1 MGQRAKA
8 GRAPLTDGVDYG
20 ICKPMRSA
28 ASLDRGLHRRLVD
41 GLYVE
46 AMVMADEARSY
57 FDRGAE
63 GEDGGTDPLRRVAFA
78 CESLKV
84 TTRLMHVIAWLL
96 SQRAWQR
103 GEIGDAELADEK
115 YRLGRAALT
124 EPSQAEGFAFA
135 ARALI
140 EGSQDLYDRVA
151 RLQDRF
157 DRMMSVGEAQDASPA
172 RALLDRLSQS
182 F

>member
-1 MGQRAKA
+1 
-8 GRAPLTDGVDYG
+8 
-20 ICKPMRSA
+20 MRNA

-41 GLYVE
+41 GLYLE
-46 AMVMADEARSY
+46 AMMMADEARAY
-57 FDRGAE
+57 FDGDVLSQ
-63 GEDGGTDPLRRVAFA
+63 EDAADPLRRVAFA

-84 TTRLMHVIAWLL
+84 TTRLMHIIAWLL

-115 YRLGRAALT
+115 YRLGRASLTDPTLT
-124 EPSQAEGFAFA
+124 ESFPFE

-151 RLQDRF
+151 RLEERL
-157 DRMMSVGEAQDASPA
+157 DRMSGGPGESDAGPA
-172 RALLDRLSQS
+172 RALLDRLNTA

>member
-1 MGQRAKA
+1 M
-8 GRAPLTDGVDYG
+8 PN
-20 ICKPMRSA
+20 A
-28 ASLDRGLHRRLVD
+28 AFLDRGLHRRLVD
-41 GLYVE
+41 SLYSE
-46 AMVMADEARSY
+46 AMLMAEEARTY
-57 FDRGAE
+57 FDRGSRGDE
-63 GEDGGTDPLRRVAFA
+63 GAGDPLRRVAFA

-103 GEIGDAELADEK
+103 GEIGDADLSGEK

-124 EPSQAEGFAFA
+124 EPAQSEGFAFA

-140 EGSQDLYDRVA
+140 DGSQDLYDRVA
-151 RLQDRF
+151 RLQDRL
-157 DRMMSVGEAQDASPA
+157 DRMMSAGDAPDASPA
-172 RALLDRLSQS
+172 RALLDRLNQS

>member
-1 MGQRAKA
+1 M
-8 GRAPLTDGVDYG
+8 
-20 ICKPMRSA
+20 KPA

-46 AMVMADEARSY
+46 AMVMADEARTY
-57 FDRGAE
+57 FDM
-63 GEDGGTDPLRRVAFA
+63 GEASNPETDDPLRRVAFA

-84 TTRLMHVIAWLL
+84 TTRLMHIIAWLL

-103 GEIGDAELADEK
+103 GELNDADMLDDK
-115 YRLGRAALT
+115 YRLGHAAT
-124 EPSQAEGFAFA
+124 TDPAISAAFPFA

-140 EGSQDLYDRVA
+140 EASQDLYERVA
-151 RLQDRF
+151 RLQDRMA
-157 DRMMSVGEAQDASPA
+157 RPRAQAEPNPA
-172 RALLDRLSQS
+172 RALMERLNAA

>member
-1 MGQRAKA
+1 MK
-8 GRAPLTDGVDYG
+8 L
-20 ICKPMRSA
+20 A

-46 AMVMADEARSY
+46 AMVMADEARAY
-57 FDRGAE
+57 FDIRE
-63 GEDGGTDPLRRVAFA
+63 TSDPETCDPLRRVAFA

-84 TTRLMHVIAWLL
+84 TTRLMHIIAWLL

-103 GEIGDAELADEK
+103 GELDDAEMLDEK
-115 YRLGRAALT
+115 YRLGHAATTDPALCAT
-124 EPSQAEGFAFA
+124 FPFA

-140 EGSQDLYDRVA
+140 EGSQDIYERVA
-151 RLQDRF
+151 RLQDRMA
-157 DRMMSVGEAQDASPA
+157 RPRAHAEPNPA
-172 RALLDRLSQS
+172 RALMDRLNAA